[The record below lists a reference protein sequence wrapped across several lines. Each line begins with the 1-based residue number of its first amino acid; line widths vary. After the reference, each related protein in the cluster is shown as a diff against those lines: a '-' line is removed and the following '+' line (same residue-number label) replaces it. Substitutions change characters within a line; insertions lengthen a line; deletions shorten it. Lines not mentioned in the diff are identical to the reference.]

1 MKNLLIIPILLLSLT
16 TLAQQSIHIVEDDMS
31 SEVTYK
37 TKYSFEAVAYDK
49 VHGLILRPYID
60 LVDGKPSLDLYSTV
74 YFAMTY
80 KIKDAPCTED
90 LRITFKFSDNSLLET
105 KFATDFNCDGT
116 VVYGFTKQE
125 VARLANNKIVKVQ
138 ITDGESYK
146 YQTAIIKEDKFSNYF
161 RDLFIILN
169 N

>member
-16 TLAQQSIHIVEDDMS
+16 TLAQQSIQIVEDDMS

-49 VHGLILRPYID
+49 VHGL
-60 LVDGKPSLDLYSTV
+60 
-74 YFAMTY
+74 
-80 KIKDAPCTED
+80 
-90 LRITFKFSDNSLLET
+90 RITFKFSDNSLLET

-116 VVYGFTKQE
+116 VLYGFTKQE

-146 YQTAIIKEDKFSNYF
+146 YQTALITEDKFSNYF

-169 N
+169 K